1 MPVDSRAQRVTAST
15 FGLRPHQEQQM
26 TFRLTLAQVY
36 RARSVVSLHLPPT
49 PLLRNRGLSET
60 LGCDLWIKYEN
71 CTPIR
76 SFKARGGIYR
86 LSTLG
91 DDIAGIV
98 SASTG
103 NHGQGMALG
112 AKLAGKRA
120 VIVAPVGANPGK
132 LAAIRDLGADLREAG
147 ANLAESNGIAKEIA
161 RKDSLLYVED
171 GEDPDVMTGCATL
184 ALEIVEQLPELD
196 DLVIPVGGGNLIGAC
211 ALVLQHA
218 APHVRLSG
226 VQPEAAPAVYESW
239 KAGKSVT
246 SERCDTFAGGLATNY
261 PGSYTLDYWRD
272 RVDSMAL
279 ISEEALIESAIMMLR
294 ETGHLP
300 EGAGAAALAGV
311 RDDPGRY
318 KGRTV
323 VVLLSGGN
331 AEQVIWER
339 LTTTGTP

>member
-1 MPVDSRAQRVTAST
+1 MARK
-15 FGLRPHQEQQM
+15 
-26 TFRLTLAQVY
+26 LTLNDVY
-36 RARSVVSLHLPPT
+36 RARTVVSRHLHPT
-49 PLLRNRGLSET
+49 PLLRNRGLSEL
-60 LGCDLWIKYEN
+60 LGCNLWVKYEN

-76 SFKARGGIYR
+76 SFKSRGGIYR
-86 LSTLG
+86 LSTLDAEIPG
-91 DDIAGIV
+91 VA

-103 NHGQGMALG
+103 NHGQGMAIG

-120 VIVAPVGANPGK
+120 VIVVPIGANSGK
-132 LAAIRDLGADLREAG
+132 VAAIRDLGADLRDIGKDLADSNEA
-147 ANLAESNGIAKEIA
+147 AKQIA
-161 RKDSLLYVED
+161 RDEGLLYVED

-239 KAGKSVT
+239 KAGSAVT
-246 SERCDTFAGGLATNY
+246 SDRCETFAGGLATNY
-261 PGSYTLDYWRD
+261 PGSYTLEYWRD
-272 RVDSMAL
+272 RVESMSL
-279 ISEEALIESAIMMLR
+279 VSEEALVDSAIVMLR

-311 RDDPGRY
+311 RNDPERY

-323 VVLLSGGN
+323 AILLSGGN
-331 AEQVIWER
+331 AEQVIWDR
-339 LTTTGTP
+339 LTALGGMN

>member
-1 MPVDSRAQRVTAST
+1 MMSEV
-15 FGLRPHQEQQM
+15 
-26 TFRLTLAQVY
+26 TLADVY
-36 RARSVVSLHLPPT
+36 RARRVVSRHTQPT
-49 PLLRNRGLSET
+49 PLLRNRGLSEL
-60 LGCDLWIKYEN
+60 LGCDLWVKYEN

-86 LSTLG
+86 LSTLEA
-91 DDIAGIV
+91 DIPGIT

-120 VIVAPVGANPGK
+120 VIVVSAGANPGK
-132 LAAIRDLGADLREAG
+132 VAAIRELGADLREIG
-147 ANLAESNGIAKEIA
+147 KDLAESNQAAKQIA
-161 RKDSLLYVED
+161 RDEGLLYVED

-211 ALVLQHA
+211 ALVLKHA
-218 APHVRLSG
+218 APRVRLSG

-239 KAGKSVT
+239 KAGKAVT
-246 SERCDTFAGGLATNY
+246 SDRCDTFAGGLATSY
-261 PGSYTLDYWRD
+261 PGSYTLNYWMD
-272 RVDSMAL
+272 RVDSMSL
-279 ISEEALIESAIMMLR
+279 VSEEALVDSAIVMLR

-311 RDDPGRY
+311 RNDPERY

-323 VVLLSGGN
+323 VILLSGGN
-331 AEQVIWER
+331 AEQVIWDR
-339 LTTTGTP
+339 LTAAGGST